1 MMNHCLYRGRPN
13 RGSTFIIVIAIL
25 SLLVLIATTL
35 SFTSRLEII
44 AASNFSEG
52 IQSRMGAATGVARAA
67 ALFNQEVKYTSLIQE
82 WAHPN
87 GFLYSQAGELAR
99 PAEQHKQ
106 LFQSSLS
113 EIYIFD
119 ESAKI
124 NVNTANEQILE
135 ALFVSLLHK
144 NDLRSGLAS
153 TLAREIVRHRLGA
166 DGRPGKS
173 DIPDEYVGDPR
184 LPPYGDDKPFY
195 NLEELL
201 LLPNFTPE
209 IYAALEPCLTI
220 FSASEE
226 TYFNGSEL
234 VRKCSMNHAIP
245 SEIYSTLRA
254 RFPRKNDDLLKQFA
268 ANIVDFR
275 DPDTVPTLYPGS
287 NPNHP
292 IIGIE
297 QTPSINE
304 VFPDS
309 PTLEEDGDDG
319 QYVELYNPYSHPI
332 SIEGWQLNCGG
343 SIAYLNGNIAPR
355 GFVIV
360 TDDYNEENDPTPED
374 QMVNY
379 GSFYDIFGLVPNGT
393 TKRIIEQPA
402 LNIPNASG
410 TIYLHDAQGDLIDY
424 FYYLGGVFGGA
435 NISLQRNDPRVRF
448 WQRLSCMPFALNAN
462 YSPQNLDET
471 RFAKEWQ
478 DHAFTSPA
486 EVMYVS
492 SGWAPAGGHQGTCW
506 VYPMISN
513 STDAELDCRIIDLFT
528 LINFTGQSPSLEAKR
543 DETHRRNVSSI
554 SPRLKKPPVLGKVN
568 INTAPVEVL
577 QALPGIDQRDA
588 ERIMR
593 YREGTLAA
601 KAERSTS
608 SHPSFFNNISDL
620 LYNNVLWPDKGENK
634 RIASFINLAKL
645 ITVKSRSCSVISKS
659 TPPKG
664 LLTDNAN
671 PIALKAILATDE
683 QPTRVVF
690 WRYLN

>member
-1 MMNHCLYRGRPN
+1 MMNRGLYRGRPN
-13 RGSTFIIVIAIL
+13 RGSTFILVIAIL

-67 ALFNQEVKYTSLIQE
+67 ALFNQDVQYTSLTQE

-87 GFLYSQAGELAR
+87 GFWSMQAGELAR

-124 NVNTANEQILE
+124 NINTANEQILE

-144 NDLRSGLAS
+144 NDLPSRLAS
-153 TLAREIVRHRLGA
+153 TLAREIVRYRLGA

-173 DIPDEYVGDPR
+173 DIPNEYVGDPR

-201 LLPNFTPE
+201 LLPNLTPE

-226 TYFNGSEL
+226 TYFNGIEL
-234 VRKCSMNHAIP
+234 VRKCSVNYAIP

-254 RFPRKNDDLLKQFA
+254 RFPRKHDDLLKQFA

-287 NPNHP
+287 DPNHP
-292 IIGIE
+292 ILGVE
-297 QTPSINE
+297 QTPYINDL
-304 VFPDS
+304 FPDS

-319 QYVELYNPYSHPI
+319 QYVELYNPYSYPI

-374 QMVNY
+374 QMANY

-410 TIYLHDAQGDLIDY
+410 TVYLHNAQGDLIDY
-424 FYYLGGVFGGA
+424 FYYLGGVFGGV
-435 NISLQRNDPRVRF
+435 NISFQRNDPRVRF
-448 WQRLSCMPFALNAN
+448 WQRLSCTPFALNAN

-486 EVMYVS
+486 EVMYVF

-506 VYPMISN
+506 VYPSISN

-528 LINFTGQSPSLEAKR
+528 LINFTGRWPLLEAKG
-543 DETHRRNVSSI
+543 DGTHRKNVLPI
-554 SPRLKKPPVLGKVN
+554 SPRLKNPPVLGKIN

-577 QALPGIDQRDA
+577 QALAQVDQRDA
-588 ERIMR
+588 ERIIR

-601 KAERSTS
+601 KAERSTP
-608 SHPSFFNNISDL
+608 SHPSVFNNISDL
-620 LYNNVLWPDKGENK
+620 LYNNVLWSDKGENE
-634 RIASFINLAKL
+634 RIASFLNLANL

-659 TPPKG
+659 TPSKG
-664 LLTDNAN
+664 LLTDRSNR
-671 PIALKAILATDE
+671 IALEAILATDE
-683 QPTRVVF
+683 QPTRIVF